1 VRASSLLRPRDERQ
15 AARVSTVLFLAGG
28 FLLTVYLVVEP
39 TPAAT
44 AGPAVTVPVLGGLL
58 VFAALPHVIGSSRLT
73 RWHVWPALPVVGVVT
88 IGGLVLL
95 YPDAENVAHPL
106 LALPVLFAASQLR
119 APVSAAVTGTAIVVD
134 GAFLLRTEERA
145 EALTDLLFIGVVLVV
160 MTVLLIRAVDGQER
174 LVRALERQA
183 AVDSLTGLVT
193 RRVLDDALASAL
205 SASATHRGT
214 ALILIDVDRCKS
226 INDGHGHPV
235 GDDALVH
242 LAGVL
247 CGAVRVTDAV
257 VSRLGGD
264 ELAVLLPGCSAEVA
278 ARRAE
283 DLVAAVRE
291 APLPLADG
299 RCLPLTVS
307 IGVAHAPDHAADMRG
322 LYAAADAALYQAKR
336 GGRNGFALAAV
347 PGPGESVAARV

>member
-1 VRASSLLRPRDERQ
+1 MLRPRNERQ
-15 AARVSTVLFLAGG
+15 AARVSTVLFLAGA
-28 FLLTVYLVVEP
+28 FLLTAYLVVEP
-39 TPAAT
+39 TPSTT
-44 AGPAVTVPVLGGLL
+44 AGPAVAVPLLGGLL
-58 VFAALPHVIGSSRLT
+58 GLAALPHAVASSRLT
-73 RWHVWPALPVVGVVT
+73 RWCVWPAMPAVGVVA
-88 IGGLVLL
+88 IGALVFV

-119 APVSAAVTGTAIVVD
+119 APVSAVVTAMAIVVD

-205 SASATHRGT
+205 SASATDRGT
-214 ALILIDVDRCKS
+214 ALVLVDVDRFKS

-247 CGAVRVTDAV
+247 TGAVRATDAV

-264 ELAVLLPGCSAEVA
+264 ELAVLLPGCSAAVA

-283 DLVAAVRE
+283 HLVAAVRA
-291 APLPLADG
+291 APLPLPDG
-299 RCLPLTVS
+299 RLLPLTVS
-307 IGVAHAPDHAADMRG
+307 VGVAHAPDHATDLRD
-322 LYAAADAALYQAKR
+322 LYAAADAALYAAKR
-336 GGRNGFALAAV
+336 GGRDRSA
-347 PGPGESVAARV
+347 VAAAPGAAEVAATSA

>member
-1 VRASSLLRPRDERQ
+1 MGNSSVLRPRNERQ
-15 AARVSTVLFLAGG
+15 AARVSTVLFLAGA
-28 FLLTVYLVVEP
+28 FLLTAYVVVEP
-39 TPAAT
+39 TPAST
-44 AGPAVTVPVLGGLL
+44 AGPVVALPLLGGLL
-58 VFAALPHVIGSSRLT
+58 VFAALPHVVAHDRLT
-73 RWHVWPALPVVGVVT
+73 RWHVWPALPVVGVVA
-88 IGGLVLL
+88 IGALVLV

-119 APVSAAVTGTAIVVD
+119 APVAAAVTAMAVVVD
-134 GAFLLRTEERA
+134 GVFLLRTEERA

-160 MTVLLIRAVDGQER
+160 MTVLLTRAVEGQER

-205 SASATHRGT
+205 SASATDRGT
-214 ALILIDVDRCKS
+214 ALVLVDVDRFKS

-247 CGAVRVTDAV
+247 TRAVRTGDAV

-278 ARRAE
+278 VRRAE
-283 DLVAAVRE
+283 DLVAAVR
-291 APLPLADG
+291 ATPLPLSDG
-299 RCLPLTVS
+299 RLLPLTVS
-307 IGVAHAPDHAADMRG
+307 VGVAHAPDHAGDLRD
-322 LYAAADAALYQAKR
+322 LYAVADAALYEAKR
-336 GGRNGFALAAV
+336 GGRDQWAVAA
-347 PGPGESVAARV
+347 GPGAAEVATTPA